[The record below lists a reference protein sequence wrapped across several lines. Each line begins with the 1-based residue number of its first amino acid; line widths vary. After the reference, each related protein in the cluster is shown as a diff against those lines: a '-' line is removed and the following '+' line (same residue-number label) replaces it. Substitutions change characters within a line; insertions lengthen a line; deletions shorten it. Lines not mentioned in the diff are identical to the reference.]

1 MPEVVAAGE
10 HIGPG
15 TDLTSFLMVAE
26 LTDCEPLNE
35 SLPRLADR
43 LEAKAF
49 DRFKRIVIEEM
60 ARMTA
65 NLHAARVFHKDLYLC
80 HFFLDPDQVETAGRA
95 LPHCPDRLAPA
106 GGAPSLAELVA
117 MEGPGAIALLDRR
130 CRRNH
135 RPRSPSLLEVL
146 PPARRD

>member
-49 DRFKRIVIEEM
+49 DRFKRILIEEL

-80 HFFLDPDQVETAGRA
+80 HFFLDPDQVETDRSGVRA
-95 LPHCPDRLAPA
+95 
-106 GGAPSLAELVA
+106 S
-117 MEGPGAIALLDRR
+117 
-130 CRRNH
+130 
-135 RPRSPSLLEVL
+135 S
-146 PPARRD
+146 

>member
-49 DRFKRIVIEEM
+49 DRLKRIVIAEL

-65 NLHAARVFHKDLYLC
+65 NLHLARVFHKDLYLC
-80 HFFLDPDQVETAGRA
+80 HFFLDPGSGRNRRSGVA
-95 LPHCPDRLAPA
+95 HCPDRLAPA
-106 GGAPSLAELVA
+106 GGAPSLAGLVA
-117 MEGPGAIALLDRR
+117 MEGSGAIAVLDRR

-135 RPRSPSLLEVL
+135 QPRSPSLLEML